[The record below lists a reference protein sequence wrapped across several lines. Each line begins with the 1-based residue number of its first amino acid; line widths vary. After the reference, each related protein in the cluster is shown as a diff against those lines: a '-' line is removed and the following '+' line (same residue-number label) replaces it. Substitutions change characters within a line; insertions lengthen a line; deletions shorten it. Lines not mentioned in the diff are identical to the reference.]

1 MYNLVS
7 GLLPFD
13 GEDDDQI
20 FRKIRAAKFSFD
32 HKEFDT
38 ISDECKDLI
47 TKLLEIRPKRRYT
60 A

>member
-13 GEDDDQI
+13 GEDDHQI
-20 FRKIRAAKFSFD
+20 FSKIRAAKFSFD

-47 TKLLEIRPKRRYT
+47 TKLLEVRPKRRYD